1 MVLLCKGSSPLQY
14 MQRLGDASAGISIS
28 SGENLVGSL
37 YQEAMQF
44 GECYIKAFRKLG
56 VAM

>member
-1 MVLLCKGSSPLQY
+1 MLCKGSSTLQC
-14 MQRLGDASAGISIS
+14 MQRLGNASAGMSFS
-28 SGENLVGSL
+28 SGKNLVGSL
-37 YQEAMQF
+37 YQAVQF